1 MFQRNIRIGG
11 PITPGVKLIM
21 IINGVVFIIQKFA
34 DMLIPDFIIQKFAD
48 RIIPGGRLMD
58 YIFGISHWGLFS
70 DLMIWQPLT
79 YMFLHGGWMHII
91 FNLFFLWMF
100 AGELE
105 IAWGRKKFIR
115 YYIFSGIG
123 AGLFIACMNYIA
135 FTYYNIDPRLPTIG
149 ASGAIYAL
157 LLAYVMLWP
166 NREVLLY
173 FLLPIKI
180 KYILLA
186 LGIMAFFGTIDSAR
200 GTGGN
205 ISHIGHLGGIIT
217 GFFLVK
223 YMQAARTPTESRTQ
237 TKSGSFFERLSK
249 KYRLDKKRNAIDTR
263 IEAKRIID
271 TLLEKIAKHGMSSLT
286 PEEKKSLEW
295 ARKHYYHS
303 NNDTLH

>member
-34 DMLIPDFIIQKFAD
+34 DIILTTDKYFLEAT
-48 RIIPGGRLMD
+48 
-58 YIFGISHWGLFS
+58 FGISHPGLFS
-70 DLMIWQPLT
+70 GFPMIWQPLT

-91 FNLFFLWMF
+91 FNLIGLWMF

-105 IAWGRKKFIR
+105 IAWGKKRFIR
-115 YYIFSGIG
+115 YYIYSGIG
-123 AGLFIACMNYIA
+123 AGLFIALMNYIA
-135 FTYYNIDPRLPTIG
+135 YKYYGQTAVTIG
-149 ASGAIYAL
+149 ASGAIYAV
-157 LLAYVMLWP
+157 LLAYAMLWP

-173 FLLPIKI
+173 FILPIKI
-180 KYILLA
+180 KYLVLIF
-186 LGIMAFFGTIDSAR
+186 GVMEFFGTLSSAA
-200 GTGGN
+200 GAGGN

-223 YMQAARTPTESRTQ
+223 YMQASRSQTESRTQ
-237 TKSGSFFERLSK
+237 TKKSGSFFERLSK
-249 KYRLDKKRNAIDTR
+249 KYRLDNKKNAIETR

-271 TLLEKIAKHGMSSLT
+271 TLLEKIAKQGMNSLT

-295 ARKHYYHS
+295 ARKNYYYS
-303 NNDTLH
+303 DNDTLH